1 MGRPDSVSDSGHDCF
16 GHAIGIIAN
25 VTVPISQDP
34 PAEAF
39 EEQRAPIIV
48 GDAPVEFDR
57 NLDGAAREVE
67 DIAADRK
74 LPREARAQVAKT

>member
-1 MGRPDSVSDSGHDCF
+1 VGRPEMMRDSRRDRL

-39 EEQRAPIIV
+39 EEQRARIIV
-48 GDAPVEFDR
+48 GDGIEVV
-57 NLDGAAREVE
+57 AAVR
-67 DIAADRK
+67 
-74 LPREARAQVAKT
+74 RAG